1 MAYRHGLNQL
11 RNCLRQRSRA
21 FRRSRRPSR
30 RCKRLRELHAP
41 DPLLVSQCELPCCI
55 WDIQCLWQCPSSS
68 NGRRSWLL
76 SPRCYL
82 LFDRLSCRHAASLE
96 PRSGLECV
104 WRDESV
110 GTASSYVTR
119 WGIILWR
126 VNSLE
131 ASWLALSDRVSIRV
145 RYESSP
151 RTFAGGPSSPRT
163 DVLGHSQPSLRD
175 CSFLS
180 FLPRTA
186 SWAILSRPFGTVH
199 SSHFYSG
206 LRPGEFSA
214 VPSGLFLLLISTQDC
229 VLGYSQPSLRDCS
242 FFSFL
247 PRTESLAILS
257 RPYGTV
263 PSSHFYPGLRPG
275 LFSAVPSGTV
285 PSSHFY
291 PGLRPGLFSAV
302 PSGLI

>member
-214 VPSGLFLLLISTQDC
+214 VPTGLFLLLISTQDC
-229 VLGYSQPSLRDCS
+229 VLGYSQPSLPEL
-242 FFSFL
+242 FL
-247 PRTESLAILS
+247 PLISTQDCVLGYSQPSL
-257 RPYGTV
+257 RD
-263 PSSHFYPGLRPG
+263 
-275 LFSAVPSGTV
+275 
-285 PSSHFY
+285 
-291 PGLRPGLFSAV
+291 
-302 PSGLI
+302 